1 MTMTDPIADMFSR
14 IRNANTAQHDTVDI
28 PTSKEKVEIAR
39 ILKEQGYI
47 DDFETLENDKGHRA
61 IRVTLRYGSDRS
73 RTIQGLRRISK
84 PGNRVYAK
92 SGKLPKVLGGMGVAI
107 LSTSSGLMT
116 DKEARR
122 NKVGGEV
129 LGYIW

>member
-1 MTMTDPIADMFSR
+1 MTMTDPIADMFAR
-14 IRNANTAQHDTVDI
+14 IRNANTAQHDTVEI

-47 DDFETLENDKGHRA
+47 DDFETLQNERGHRS

-73 RTIQGLRRISK
+73 STIKGIRRISK

-122 NKVGGEV
+122 HKVGGEV
-129 LGYIW
+129 VGYIW

>member
-28 PTSKEKVEIAR
+28 PTSKQKVEIAR
-39 ILKEQGYI
+39 ILKEQGFI
-47 DDFETLENDKGHRA
+47 DDFETLENENGHRS

-73 RTIQGLRRISK
+73 RTIKGLRRISK

-107 LSTSSGLMT
+107 LSTSTGLMT

-129 LGYIW
+129 VGYIW

>member
-47 DDFETLENDKGHRA
+47 DDFETLESERGHRSL
-61 IRVTLRYGSDRS
+61 RVVLRYGADRAT
-73 RTIQGLRRISK
+73 TIKGLRRISK

-122 NKVGGEV
+122 RRIGGEV
-129 LGYIW
+129 VGYIW